1 MAILDAARP
10 NPLAQAFALQYAG
23 WLRLFLGQEKVA
35 LALARSA
42 IAISTE
48 YGFAFELSR
57 SLIVY
62 GNALILDGD
71 PANGLSHVRQ
81 GISDLERTGGS
92 ASSLN
97 LCSLVG
103 GLLTVGEIKQ
113 GLEVVNSALA
123 KSKVSN
129 ARLAE
134 AELFRL
140 KGELLLARGPSSA
153 RQAEQAFRDAIE
165 VAQGQGAKSWE
176 LRAVTSLTG
185 LLTKTKRRKEAR
197 VILGEVCNWFTEGF
211 ESADFKNAIAQLHA
225 LSA

>member
-1 MAILDAARP
+1 M
-10 NPLAQAFALQYAG
+10 NN
-23 WLRLFLGQEKVA
+23 A
-35 LALARSA
+35 LANSKASNER
-42 IAISTE
+42 
-48 YGFAFELSR
+48 
-57 SLIVY
+57 IV
-62 GNALILDGD
+62 
-71 PANGLSHVRQ
+71 
-81 GISDLERTGGS
+81 
-92 ASSLN
+92 
-97 LCSLVG
+97 
-103 GLLTVGEIKQ
+103 
-113 GLEVVNSALA
+113 
-123 KSKVSN
+123 
-129 ARLAE
+129 E

-140 KGELLLARGPSSA
+140 KGELLLARGSSSA